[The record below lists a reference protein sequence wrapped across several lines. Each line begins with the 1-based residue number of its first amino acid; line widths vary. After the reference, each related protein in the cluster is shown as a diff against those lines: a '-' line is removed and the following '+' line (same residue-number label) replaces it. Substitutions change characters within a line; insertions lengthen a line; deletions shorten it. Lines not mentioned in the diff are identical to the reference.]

1 MKAKTRLICQI
12 NCSSSI
18 GAAVASCVAATCSGH
33 TVDVSENVT
42 LPSALYLKPRYLFKL

>member
-1 MKAKTRLICQI
+1 MKVRKKY
-12 NCSSSI
+12 
-18 GAAVASCVAATCSGH
+18 

>member
-1 MKAKTRLICQI
+1 MYTFFNKTF
-12 NCSSSI
+12 
-18 GAAVASCVAATCSGH
+18 